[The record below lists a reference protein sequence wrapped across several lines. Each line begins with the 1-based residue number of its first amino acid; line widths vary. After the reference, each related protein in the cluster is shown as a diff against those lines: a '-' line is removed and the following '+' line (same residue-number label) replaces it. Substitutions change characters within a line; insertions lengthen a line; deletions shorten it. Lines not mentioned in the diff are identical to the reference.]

1 MKKALIIV
9 GALPTRNS
17 LTVALQPNRRR
28 SRHLPALGR
37 RGEGWV
43 LIQIGLIAAI
53 LLSALVGLGW
63 PDPLEPVART
73 VGAVLMALGL
83 LLLVVGAHQLGSSLT
98 PLPAPRAGQ
107 QLTTGGLYRH
117 VRHPM
122 YGGGILIA
130 LGWTTFFASPVGL
143 GLTVI
148 LVLFVA
154 LKAHREELWLVEHY
168 PEYADY
174 RQRTPRK
181 FIPLVY

>member
-1 MKKALIIV
+1 MLI
-9 GALPTRNS
+9 
-17 LTVALQPNRRR
+17 
-28 SRHLPALGR
+28 
-37 RGEGWV
+37 E
-43 LIQIGLIAAI
+43 IGLIATI

>member
-1 MKKALIIV
+1 M
-9 GALPTRNS
+9 
-17 LTVALQPNRRR
+17 
-28 SRHLPALGR
+28 
-37 RGEGWV
+37 
-43 LIQIGLIAAI
+43 LIQIGLIATI

-83 LLLVVGAHQLGSSLT
+83 LLLVVAAHQLGSSLT

-117 VRHPM
+117 APPDVRRRDPDRARLDDVLRQP
-122 YGGGILIA
+122 GRARPDRDPRA
-130 LGWTTFFASPVGL
+130 LRRAQGAPRGTVASR
-143 GLTVI
+143 
-148 LVLFVA
+148 A
-154 LKAHREELWLVEHY
+154 L

>member
-1 MKKALIIV
+1 M
-9 GALPTRNS
+9 
-17 LTVALQPNRRR
+17 
-28 SRHLPALGR
+28 
-37 RGEGWV
+37 

-53 LLSALVGLGW
+53 LLSALVGLEW
-63 PDPLEPVART
+63 PDALEPVGRAF
-73 VGAVLMALGL
+73 GAVLIAIGL
-83 LLLVVGAHQLGSSLT
+83 LLLIAGAQQLGSSLT

-107 QLTTGGLYRH
+107 QLTTSGIYRH

-130 LGWTTFFASPVGL
+130 LGWTTFFASPVGI

-148 LVLFVA
+148 LVLFVE

-174 RQRTPRK
+174 RHRTPRK
-181 FIPLVY
+181 FIPFVY